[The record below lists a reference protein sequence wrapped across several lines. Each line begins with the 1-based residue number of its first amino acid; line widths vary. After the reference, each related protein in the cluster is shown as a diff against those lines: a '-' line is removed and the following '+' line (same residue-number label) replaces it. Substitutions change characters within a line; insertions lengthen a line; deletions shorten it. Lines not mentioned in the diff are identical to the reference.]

1 MRLGV
6 LFGLLIWLAL
16 VVKVDLQIALVHS
29 SAILSLAVILMMRL
43 SLAQVYERIHLLLY
57 IYDMQPALNGIC
69 SYTALMRPPLH
80 LKVCYRYAMLKAN
93 GGLYVIMDFGV
104 TMLR

>member
-43 SLAQVYERIHLLLY
+43 SLA
-57 IYDMQPALNGIC
+57 QPALNGIC